1 MPGAAKDRSG
11 HHQIRV
17 HAAGGVGGRY
27 KLVLKYLARKGA
39 HRDAVSNDPKYNK
52 TWASAAEIT
61 DADKDAFREWVEAK
75 MATGGG
81 CSLKRDQAGSSGSLP
96 SRSSARLD
104 ELEARAVRHC
114 PLPPPK
120 AISADDGG
128 VAAFIATFASG
139 IMVKALTKV
148 YP

>member
-1 MPGAAKDRSG
+1 M
-11 HHQIRV
+11 
-17 HAAGGVGGRY
+17 
-27 KLVLKYLARKGA
+27 
-39 HRDAVSNDPKYNK
+39 
-52 TWASAAEIT
+52 
-61 DADKDAFREWVEAK
+61 
-75 MATGGG
+75 GGG
-81 CSLKRDQAGSSGSLP
+81 QNGHGRRVLAEARSSWFVCLLP